1 MNRIQ
6 ELLAPFKQYF
16 DFAGSSEWEA
26 GFRSGAFF
34 AIATILFFVVL
45 LFLLRFIIFRKH
57 QLRQV
62 ELDSANGKY
71 VVSSSAIADL
81 LAKKIAEIPEVSL
94 LKIKLYPARNK
105 KCQIVMHIN
114 YLPGDNAEN
123 LKDLITKLQEGSL
136 AVLSDVFGITN
147 VENVSICV
155 ARAKE
160 KK

>member
-26 GFRSGAFF
+26 GFRSGAFL

-57 QLRQV
+57 QLRQI
-62 ELDSANGKY
+62 ELDSEKGTY
-71 VVSSSAIADL
+71 IISSAAVADL
-81 LAKKIAEIPEVSL
+81 LSRKVSEIPEVSL
-94 LKIKLYPARNK
+94 LKIKLFPVRNK

-114 YLPGDNAEN
+114 YLPQEGADN
-123 LKDLITKLQEGSL
+123 LKDLVTKLQEGAL
-136 AVLSDVFGITN
+136 AVLSEVFGITN
-147 VENVSICV
+147 VDSVSVCV
-155 ARAKE
+155 VRAKE